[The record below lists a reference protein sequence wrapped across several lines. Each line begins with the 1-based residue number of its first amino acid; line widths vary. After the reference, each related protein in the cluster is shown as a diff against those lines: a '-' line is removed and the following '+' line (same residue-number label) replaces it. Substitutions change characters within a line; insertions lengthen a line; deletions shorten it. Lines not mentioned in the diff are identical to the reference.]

1 MYNFFILIERLGG
14 INEVLNNKDK
24 FNKLGFDNKRIF
36 KFLNEL
42 VLRIDNKQLEVTG
55 FTNIVKIIFNI
66 DNNQLFDLLLATGI
80 IKLKEPNRLSVSGFK
95 KFRINNN
102 NNNFSNWSVR
112 LGFIGAKELHTWSGY
127 NNFCSIIQPNI
138 NDINHI
144 NHVMG
149 NKINRDNIR
158 TFMNTNSNSLL

>member
-1 MYNFFILIERLGG
+1 LYNFFILIERLGG

-55 FTNIVKIIFNI
+55 FTNIVKNIFNI

-80 IKLKEPNRLSVSGFK
+80 TKLEEPNRLSVSGFK
-95 KFRINNN
+95 KFIINN
-102 NNNFSNWSVR
+102 NNNFSN
-112 LGFIGAKELHTWSGY
+112 
-127 NNFCSIIQPNI
+127 
-138 NDINHI
+138 
-144 NHVMG
+144 
-149 NKINRDNIR
+149 
-158 TFMNTNSNSLL
+158 